1 MTRARLVANQLD
13 EGEGMEL
20 DEGMMATSPM
30 DEGARF
36 HEGEGT
42 EEACHAEEGLESRS
56 HMQEELA
63 NTHLEDLQGHHDG
76 QSLVGVDADFQD
88 EGAGTPSIERAGKP
102 TLSTGSSDA

>member
-1 MTRARLVANQLD
+1 MTRARLVANQLN

-30 DEGARF
+30 D
-36 HEGEGT
+36 

-88 EGAGTPSIERAGKP
+88 EGAGTRSIERAGKP